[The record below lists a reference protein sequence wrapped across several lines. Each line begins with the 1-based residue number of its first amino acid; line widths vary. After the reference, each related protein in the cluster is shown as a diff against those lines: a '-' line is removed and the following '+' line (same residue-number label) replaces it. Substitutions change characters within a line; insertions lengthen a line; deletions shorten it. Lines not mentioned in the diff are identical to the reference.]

1 MPAGGREEEK
11 KYKNALFCNQAFY
24 TCIECL
30 VPKLRAAKTLD
41 DTLLEPFRYCPFSW
55 GISAAAMRQML
66 TEVSKNWK
74 KLGLAGSCPYLPT
87 EEELVE
93 HKKQYEFFES
103 VQKVKLW
110 LMRTLATDSDGWVPI
125 DAWEGTKVA
134 HREVFEQW
142 MQREQAKTT

>member
-1 MPAGGREEEK
+1 
-11 KYKNALFCNQAFY
+11 
-24 TCIECL
+24 
-30 VPKLRAAKTLD
+30 
-41 DTLLEPFRYCPFSW
+41 
-55 GISAAAMRQML
+55 ML

-74 KLGLAGSCPYLPT
+74 KLGLTGSCPYLPT
-87 EEELVE
+87 EEDLVE

-125 DAWEGTKVA
+125 DAWEGTKVK

-142 MQREQAKTT
+142 IQIARDAERTGEDDMTEEMARRVWPFDQGW